1 MPCIF
6 AKYENKIIIERKVLV
21 LKRKLKNPEDKRVQS
36 NKETTVF
43 YLPISRDL
51 AQRLRLE
58 EGSFVKAEI
67 AKSFDA
73 KNST

>member
-6 AKYENKIIIERKVLV
+6 ARNENKIIIERKVLA
-21 LKRKLKNPEDKRVQS
+21 LKRKVKNPSDKRLQE
-36 NKETTVF
+36 NRETTVF

-51 AQRLRLE
+51 ADRLNLQ

-67 AKSFDA
+67 ARVMDL
-73 KNST
+73 